1 MAAPGGRATLPDE
14 PARYEG
20 VCQPRANGV
29 KLRRDWQQP
38 EVDLGERGQ
47 PAGLPGLSGLVPAAW
62 PFGLAGVA
70 AARALRHEVAVEGD
84 LEGQVGEGLAELVRG
99 KRSRDR

>member
-1 MAAPGGRATLPDE
+1 MPDE